1 MVCCHLVLHT
11 KKKNHQN
18 KGGFRTE
25 QGYCSGSGSH
35 ESTYCGRLEQE
46 KPEPMVD
53 RDDEGE
59 LGDEEK
65 EVMSEVSVDGRSS
78 FVCNLSQ
85 QLGSFSRKSLC
96 SAQAAAGPTFFCS
109 RSRLP
114 STSTGGFIQKARPV
128 TMLSACTCPAFQSG
142 ESRRPSSFCGQHF
155 KVVHR
160 RRRKITPLPPC
171 TSSNPPLLHS
181 NKGASLEK
189 GGVGKIS
196 SRAR

>member
-96 SAQAAAGPTFFCS
+96 SAQAAAGPTFFLFSITLAIHEYRRFHPESSSCHDVIGLYL
-109 RSRLP
+109 SRL
-114 STSTGGFIQKARPV
+114 SK
-128 TMLSACTCPAFQSG
+128 
-142 ESRRPSSFCGQHF
+142 
-155 KVVHR
+155 
-160 RRRKITPLPPC
+160 RRKSSPQFVLWPTLQSSPP
-171 TSSNPPLLHS
+171 
-181 NKGASLEK
+181 
-189 GGVGKIS
+189 
-196 SRAR
+196 